1 MPFKSEAQRKL
12 CYLLKNKG
20 QAGSWDCSEWSAETG
35 KKKLP
40 EHVKKQEEKKALE
53 AVAKLARCWAGYEP
67 VPGKE
72 PFSNDSCRPKA
83 KSKKQEEKKGSNIL
97 VGGKGDNKKPSDF
110 PKDVI
115 DEAVNH
121 ETEHTSNK
129 DVAKEIAVDHLTE
142 DVDYYKKLK
151 KIEGNKEAAMHKL
164 AKAWAAKAK
173 ISKLAEVATVP
184 NRGAGDKQDTVIDTD
199 PTEGLPKTNEIE
211 SASLPDKKPVNK
223 RLRSAQARKA
233 LISATR
239 KTFGINPTGGSL
251 FSKMSADFDF
261 SGLNKKLD
269 PSILGS
275 SNNASFSNPINQLGN
290 TLKQVGSEMG
300 NRVGGA
306 VRQGVEGWVKAP
318 GFSNPME
325 VYRRRNQ
332 ALAAQKAFGD
342 MGKGVGQA
350 FSNAQHGMAS
360 MANQM
365 APAAANA
372 GRSLVNIFNKVGA
385 DSTTY
390 SADALADMSHQGK
403 NNVLGKPTK
412 WKPSIS
418 TGLPEGGGYSFSN
431 NVFTDNMTGKK
442 YDRYGMPFGGT
453 YNAEGTRWIA
463 GDAGSYLPANGS
475 NSAAPAQQAP
485 APQQQA
491 PAPQASNKPSQSPAA
506 SNQAQ
511 ASGNNY
517 IKTPTIS
524 PGAIMSGAGSA
535 LGNAFSAGFNNDAA
549 YQALQQQANFPDMVK
564 TYESAKDAYNQAGNA
579 FSNIYQTAK
588 NMMPT
593 AISGATNLPY
603 IKDIPIPYK
612 TPETKLLG
620 FPVPS
625 VNMNIPL
632 GTAGNYVASRVKN
645 YLDAP
650 SAPGPGA
657 VSNAAN
663 SMFNKL
669 PESAQN
675 TLRGV
680 GAGFSNVAN
689 TAAQNATNYFAQ
701 QEAARRTAGYAL
713 PVVDFFRNN
722 PWAAYALTAGGGLL
736 GGALLGRMFGRGEDD
751 QQQKE
756 DNPVES
762 AMAQGYKQ
770 QASRQMPANAYDPRS
785 RYA

>member
-40 EHVKKQEEKKALE
+40 EHVKKQEEKKAIE

-72 PFSNDSCRPKA
+72 PFSNDSCRPKT

-97 VGGKGDNKKPSDF
+97 VGGKGDSKKPSDF

-121 ETEHTSNK
+121 EMEHTSNK

-164 AKAWAAKAK
+164 AKAWATKAK

-199 PTEGLPKTNEIE
+199 PTEGLPKTNAVDE
-211 SASLPDKKPVNK
+211 ASLPDKKPVNK

-239 KTFGINPTGGSL
+239 KTFGMNPTGGSL

-269 PSILGS
+269 PSILGA
-275 SNNASFSNPINQLGN
+275 SNFSNPINQLGN

-350 FSNAQHGMAS
+350 FSNAQQGMAS

-372 GRSLVNIFNKVGA
+372 VRSLVNIFNKVGA

-390 SADALADMSHQGK
+390 SADALADMGHQGK

-491 PAPQASNKPSQSPAA
+491 PAPQQQATAPQASNKPSQSPAA

-511 ASGNNY
+511 ASGNNLF
-517 IKTPTIS
+517 KTPDIS

-549 YQALQQQANFPDMVK
+549 YQALQQQANTPNIVQGAQDWKNSLSAMGQF
-564 TYESAKDAYNQAGNA
+564 AKDKAAPHLLKSYVSARSGLPANLGGDYVGN
-579 FSNIYQTAK
+579 TAVK
-588 NMMPT
+588 QLGP
-593 AISGATNLPY
+593 
-603 IKDIPIPYK
+603 
-612 TPETKLLG
+612 LL
-620 FPVPS
+620 S
-625 VNMNIPL
+625 S
-632 GTAGNYVASRVKN
+632 A
-645 YLDAP
+645 AP
-650 SAPGPGA
+650 SAASYAPFTKA
-657 VSNAAN
+657 IS
-663 SMFNKL
+663 S
-669 PESAQN
+669 
-675 TLRGV
+675 
-680 GAGFSNVAN
+680 VAN
-689 TAAQNATNYFAQ
+689 PIVQGTTNYLTNR
-701 QEAARRTAGYAL
+701 EAARRTAGYAL

-770 QASRQMPANAYDPRS
+770 QASRQMPANAYDSRS

>member
-121 ETEHTSNK
+121 EMEHTSNK
-129 DVAKEIAVDHLTE
+129 DVAQEIAIDHLTE

-239 KTFGINPTGGSL
+239 KTFGTNPTGGSL

-275 SNNASFSNPINQLGN
+275 SNNTSFSNPINQLGN

-342 MGKGVGQA
+342 MGKGMGQA
-350 FSNAQHGMAS
+350 FSSVQQGASSLANQGMAAARGAGS
-360 MANQM
+360 SLMNMFGKAGE
-365 APAAANA
+365 APAVPQPQN
-372 GRSLVNIFNKVGA
+372 
-385 DSTTY
+385 
-390 SADALADMSHQGK
+390 Q
-403 NNVLGKPTK
+403 
-412 WKPSIS
+412 
-418 TGLPEGGGYSFSN
+418 TGF
-431 NVFTDNMTGKK
+431 
-442 YDRYGMPFGGT
+442 
-453 YNAEGTRWIA
+453 
-463 GDAGSYLPANGS
+463 
-475 NSAAPAQQAP
+475 
-485 APQQQA
+485 
-491 PAPQASNKPSQSPAA
+491 
-506 SNQAQ
+506 
-511 ASGNNY
+511 
-517 IKTPTIS
+517 KTPTIS
-524 PGAIMSGAGSA
+524 PGAMISGAGSA
-535 LGNAFSAGFNNDAA
+535 LGNAFRAGFGNDAS
-549 YQALQQQANFPDMVK
+549 YQSLQQQANTPNIVQGAQDWKNSLSAMGQF
-564 TYESAKDAYNQAGNA
+564 AKDKAAPHLLKSYVSARSGLPANFGGDYVGN
-579 FSNIYQTAK
+579 TAVK
-588 NMMPT
+588 QLWPLLSPAAQSAASYAPFT
-593 AISGATNLPY
+593 KAISSVANPIVQGTTNYL
-603 IKDIPIPYK
+603 
-612 TPETKLLG
+612 
-620 FPVPS
+620 
-625 VNMNIPL
+625 
-632 GTAGNYVASRVKN
+632 ASR
-645 YLDAP
+645 
-650 SAPGPGA
+650 
-657 VSNAAN
+657 
-663 SMFNKL
+663 
-669 PESAQN
+669 
-675 TLRGV
+675 
-680 GAGFSNVAN
+680 
-689 TAAQNATNYFAQ
+689 
-701 QEAARRTAGYAL
+701 EAARRTAGYAL

>member
-72 PFSNDSCRPKA
+72 PFSNDSCRPKT

-110 PKDVI
+110 PKDVL
-115 DEAVNH
+115 DEAVKH
-121 ETEHTSNK
+121 EMEHTSNK
-129 DVAKEIAVDHLTE
+129 DVAQEIAIDHLTE

-164 AKAWAAKAK
+164 AKAWATKAK

-199 PTEGLPKTNEIE
+199 PTEGLPKTNAVDE
-211 SASLPDKKPVNK
+211 ASLPDKKPVNK

-239 KTFGINPTGGSL
+239 KTFGTNPTGGSL

-269 PSILGS
+269 PSILGA
-275 SNNASFSNPINQLGN
+275 SNFSNPINQLGN

-342 MGKGVGQA
+342 MGKGMGQA
-350 FSNAQHGMAS
+350 FSSVQQGASNLANQGMAAARGAGS
-360 MANQM
+360 SLMNMFGKAGE
-365 APAAANA
+365 APAVPQPQN
-372 GRSLVNIFNKVGA
+372 
-385 DSTTY
+385 
-390 SADALADMSHQGK
+390 Q
-403 NNVLGKPTK
+403 
-412 WKPSIS
+412 
-418 TGLPEGGGYSFSN
+418 TGF
-431 NVFTDNMTGKK
+431 
-442 YDRYGMPFGGT
+442 
-453 YNAEGTRWIA
+453 
-463 GDAGSYLPANGS
+463 
-475 NSAAPAQQAP
+475 
-485 APQQQA
+485 
-491 PAPQASNKPSQSPAA
+491 
-506 SNQAQ
+506 
-511 ASGNNY
+511 
-517 IKTPTIS
+517 KTPTIS

-535 LGNAFSAGFNNDAA
+535 LGNAFSAGFGNDASH
-549 YQALQQQANFPDMVK
+549 QALQQQANFPDMVK

-579 FSNIYQTAK
+579 FSNIYQTTK
-588 NMMPT
+588 NMIPT
-593 AISGATNLPY
+593 AISGATNLPI

-612 TPETKLLG
+612 TPE
-620 FPVPS
+620 
-625 VNMNIPL
+625 VNLPFGLKARPGNVNIPL
-632 GTAGNYVASRVKN
+632 GTAGNYAAGRVKN
-645 YLDAP
+645 YLDSP
-650 SAPGPGA
+650 SPSGPGV

-663 SMFNKL
+663 SMFSKL
-669 PESAQN
+669 PQSAQN

-689 TAAQNATNYFAQ
+689 TAAQGATNYFAQ

-751 QQQKE
+751 QQNKE

>member
-129 DVAKEIAVDHLTE
+129 NVAKEIAVDHLTE

-184 NRGAGDKQDTVIDTD
+184 NRGAGDKQDTVINTD

-211 SASLPDKKPVNK
+211 STSLPDKKPVNK

-350 FSNAQHGMAS
+350 FSSVQQGAS
-360 MANQM
+360 NLANQGM
-365 APAAANA
+365 TAARGAGGSLMNMFGKAGEAPAVPQPQN
-372 GRSLVNIFNKVGA
+372 
-385 DSTTY
+385 
-390 SADALADMSHQGK
+390 Q
-403 NNVLGKPTK
+403 
-412 WKPSIS
+412 
-418 TGLPEGGGYSFSN
+418 TGF
-431 NVFTDNMTGKK
+431 
-442 YDRYGMPFGGT
+442 
-453 YNAEGTRWIA
+453 
-463 GDAGSYLPANGS
+463 
-475 NSAAPAQQAP
+475 
-485 APQQQA
+485 
-491 PAPQASNKPSQSPAA
+491 
-506 SNQAQ
+506 
-511 ASGNNY
+511 
-517 IKTPTIS
+517 KTPTIS

-549 YQALQQQANFPDMVK
+549 YQALQQQANFPNMVK
-564 TYESAKDAYNQAGNA
+564 TYEGAKDAYNQAGNA

-603 IKDIPIPYK
+603 IKDVPIPYK

-620 FPVPS
+620 FQVPS

-650 SAPGPGA
+650 STPGPGA

-669 PESAQN
+669 PQSSQN